1 MTIIV
6 KNDAKEMPQREE
18 TKKEGRKE
26 NFLNIKK
33 KEEQREREKENSI
46 NLSVILFHR

>member
-26 NFLNIKK
+26 KFLNIKK
-33 KEEQREREKENSI
+33 KKNKEKERKK
-46 NLSVILFHR
+46 IL